1 MRLAADFRSMARDV
15 LQGKWK
21 IAVLVG
27 IVATLLGGVENMGP
41 EVKFKLEE
49 SNVNASLEFAGNTIL
64 STGGS
69 LNSDLGALLVGSY
82 LYIMIAVLVMGAVY
96 FVLGSVIN
104 VGYAKFN
111 LNLVDKVEGTFENL
125 FAYFSNWKTTVVA
138 RLLRSIYVVLWSL
151 LFIIP
156 GIMASLS
163 YAMTEYILAENP
175 EMSAS
180 EAITLSKQMMDGNKW
195 RLFCLDLSFIG
206 WDILCGFSLGIGY
219 LWLTPYKQAARAAFY
234 REVSGT
240 EKPDF
245 ESEWSGYNYQN
256 YEDIVDEK

>member
-27 IVATLLGGVENMGP
+27 LVASMLGAVDGMGP
-41 EVKFKLEE
+41 EVKVNIEA
-49 SNVNASLEFAGNTIL
+49 SNVKASLELAGYTIF

-69 LNSDLGALLVGSY
+69 LNSDLGAFMVGRY
-82 LYIMIAVLVMGAVY
+82 TYIMVAALIMGALY
-96 FVLGSVIN
+96 FVLGSIIE

-111 LNLVDKVEGTFENL
+111 LNLADKLEGTFENL
-125 FAYFSNWKTTVVA
+125 FAYFSYWKTTVAA
-138 RLLRSIYVVLWSL
+138 RFLRNIYVLLWSL

-163 YAMTEYILAENP
+163 YAMTNYILAENP
-175 EMSAS
+175 EISAS

-195 RLFCLDLSFIG
+195 RLFCLEFSFIG
-206 WDILCGFSLGIGY
+206 WSLLCGFTLGIGY
-219 LWLTPYKQAARAAFY
+219 LWLTPYQQAARAAFY

-240 EKPDF
+240 EKQDF
-245 ESEWSGYNYQN
+245 EIE
-256 YEDIVDEK
+256 

>member
-1 MRLAADFRSMARDV
+1 MRLAADFRSIARDV

-27 IVATLLGGVENMGP
+27 LVATMLGAVDGMGP
-41 EVKFKLEE
+41 EVKFKVEE
-49 SNVNASLEFAGNTIL
+49 SNVNASLAFAGNTIF

-69 LNSDLGALLVGSY
+69 LDSDFGALMVGSY
-82 LYIMIAVLVMGAVY
+82 TYIMIAALITGILY
-96 FVLGSVIN
+96 FGLGSVIK

-111 LNLVDKVEGTFENL
+111 LNLADRLEGTFENL
-125 FAYFSNWKTTVVA
+125 FAYFSYWKTTVVA
-138 RLLRSIYVVLWSL
+138 RLLKSIYLLLWSL

-156 GIMASLS
+156 GIIASLS

-175 EMSAS
+175 EMSAG
-180 EAITLSKQMMDGNKW
+180 EAITMSKQMMDGNKW
-195 RLFCLDLSFIG
+195 RLFCLRLSFIG
-206 WDILCGFSLGIGY
+206 WDILCGLTLGIGY
-219 LWLTPYKQAARAAFY
+219 LWLTPYKQVAEATFY

-245 ESEWSGYNYQN
+245 DLEIIQTGQN
-256 YEDIVDEK
+256 VNENN

>member
-1 MRLAADFRSMARDV
+1 MRLAADFRSMARGV

-27 IVATLLGGVENMGP
+27 LVASMLGAVEGMGP
-41 EVKFKLEE
+41 EVKVNIEA
-49 SNVNASLEFAGNTIL
+49 SNVKASLELAGYTIF

-69 LNSDLGALLVGSY
+69 LNSDLGTLMAGSFT
-82 LYIMIAVLVMGAVY
+82 YIMIAILIMGVFY

-111 LNLVDKVEGTFENL
+111 LNLVDRLEGAFENL
-125 FAYFSNWKTTVVA
+125 FAYFSYWKTTVVA
-138 RLLRSIYVVLWSL
+138 RVLRGIYVLLWSL

-195 RLFCLDLSFIG
+195 RLFCLDFSFIG
-206 WDILCGFSLGIGY
+206 WDILCSLTLGIGY
-219 LWLTPYKQAARAAFY
+219 LWLTPYKQTARAAFY

-240 EKPDF
+240 ENPDF
-245 ESEWSGYNYQN
+245 ENEWS
-256 YEDIVDEK
+256 